1 MFLKTE
7 NKKEKE
13 KHNLPLG
20 QAKARPRPTRPSH
33 GAPLLFLIPLSM
45 ARGAHPAAPPLST
58 RSDARDVRASCADA
72 AWPPCLG
79 VCGLSPLVSRARPV
93 ASRVGCSPPGTRCH
107 RTFPLPLPY
116 FSHSEA
122 TSLMA
127 PLLRLSLSLAP
138 LGYILAIKHEPRP
151 PLAGS

>member
-58 RSDARDVRASCADA
+58 RSNARDVCASYADA

-79 VCGLSPLVSRARPV
+79 VCALSPLVSRARPL
-93 ASRVGCSPPGTRCH
+93 ASHVGSSPPGTRC
-107 RTFPLPLPY
+107 RRPFPLPH

-127 PLLRLSLSLAP
+127 LLLRVSLSLAP
-138 LGYILAIKHEPRP
+138 LRYILAIKHEP
-151 PLAGS
+151 